1 MISYIINGVI
11 IAVILIWQLFI
22 FISIRKKISSF
33 KNIFPNSKDSFKLA
47 QGENADLVLGIES
60 EHKHP
65 ILDVIITTINN
76 YLNKNRGAVSDFH
89 LMRNIVDRN
98 CDAMEEEIQTQSPAL
113 LYLGLS
119 GTMGGILIGLG
130 VFVFGGWLSE
140 LLKTGNDL
148 ASTSTNIGAEG
159 IEVLLGGVALAM
171 ISSIAGIIFTIT
183 SSYKERV
190 AKAKVEKNKNTFLS
204 WIQAEL
210 LPNISTDTSAALVR
224 MTNNLANFNTAF
236 GENTQDLRSTLGEIN
251 DSYTIQADIIRA
263 INDLRIGEI
272 ATANI
277 KVYDEL
283 RNSTEEIGVFAQ
295 YLQNTNEYLQTLQQL
310 SSKLDEYEQR
320 TQVIE
325 NAGDFFL
332 RNENWLSTNIDN
344 ANIDM
349 QRALNGFTESTK
361 NTLINLETTITSQ
374 IVDLNKAMQQQ
385 QKNLQQALSSSSNL
399 FTEFYTQTNE
409 AFQRAITAQQSAL
422 EEKLEESS
430 ILIEELRSLSHIKE
444 GIKNFKE
451 STEKQNKKIDKLTE
465 EIHKLAKIKTEGGKI
480 DYEFTIP
487 RWAKVSIITATSFI
501 GVASLIY
508 ISPILIEWINLLIK

>member
-1 MISYIINGVI
+1 MISYIVNGAI
-11 IAVILIWQLFI
+11 IAAIFIWQLFI
-22 FISIRKKISSF
+22 FRSILKKISTF
-33 KNIFPNSKDSFKLA
+33 KNIFPNNQDSFKLI
-47 QGENADLVLGIES
+47 QEENADLVLGIES
-60 EHKHP
+60 KHKHQ

-140 LLKTGNDL
+140 LLNSGNSL
-148 ASTSTNIGAEG
+148 ANTSTNLGAEG
-159 IEVLLGGVALAM
+159 IEILLGGVALAM
-171 ISSIAGIIFTIT
+171 ISSIVGIVFTIT
-183 SSYKERV
+183 SSYKERK
-190 AKAKVEKNKNTFLS
+190 AKAEVEKNKNTFLS

-210 LPNISTDTSAALVR
+210 LPNISTDTSSALVR
-224 MTNNLANFNTAF
+224 MTNNLSNFNIAF
-236 GENTQDLRSTLGEIN
+236 GENTQDLRNTLGQVN

-277 KVYDEL
+277 EVYDEL

-295 YLQNTNEYLQTLQQL
+295 YLHNTNEYLQTLQSL
-310 SSKLDEYEQR
+310 SAKLDEYEQR

-325 NAGDFFL
+325 NAGDFFI

-344 ANIDM
+344 ANVDM
-349 QRALNGFTESTK
+349 QRALNGFKESTRD
-361 NTLINLETTITSQ
+361 TLINIETTITNQ
-374 IVDLNKAMQQQ
+374 IVDLNNAMQQQ
-385 QKNLQQALSSSSNL
+385 HENLQEALSNSSSL
-399 FTEFYTQTNE
+399 FTEFYTQTNA
-409 AFQRAITAQQSAL
+409 AFQQAITAQQTAL
-422 EEKLEESS
+422 EEKLKESS
-430 ILIEELRSLSHIKE
+430 TLVEELRNLSHIKE
-444 GIKNFKE
+444 GIHNFKE
-451 STEKQNKKIDKLTE
+451 STDKQNIKIDKLTE

-487 RWAKVSIITATSFI
+487 KWAKASIITATSFI
-501 GVASLIY
+501 GVGSLIY
-508 ISPILIEWINLLIK
+508 IIPILIEWIQLIIN